1 MYSWLHLRRRRG
13 SPSMHLTL
21 VSLILASEWSR
32 SSFGKASRMMRHL
45 GSRLTRRIG
54 ACSSPPF
61 ASANFGWAARAS
73 FFLFL
78 TLALLAVTPH
88 YSHPHPLPR
97 SEARES
103 NKATWVVAYLV
114 LLLVLALLSPS
125 FLPSFVLPLSPSLS
139 LSMDIDFSTRMYP
152 PRDGRFSLTPR
163 SIHFPSQSH
172 LVSSHF
178 ASL

>member
-1 MYSWLHLRRRRG
+1 MPYLNVSYSCLTSTWHVAKCTSPSSVTCSPLRNMYKWWHLRRRRG
-13 SPSMHLTL
+13 SPSMHLTHA
-21 VSLILASEWSR
+21 SLILASEWSEWSR

-125 FLPSFVLPLSPSLS
+125 FHLSSSLFLLLSFSV
-139 LSMDIDFSTRMYP
+139 Y
-152 PRDGRFSLTPR
+152 G
-163 SIHFPSQSH
+163 H
-172 LVSSHF
+172 
-178 ASL
+178 